1 MLINQ
6 ERLKFERM
14 DKTPTTRNVPS
25 TGFQFTNF
33 RGRLV
38 KTYNNKCLVLLQ
50 RIDRMEMERE
60 NMLTVLR
67 SGFEVLIAKIG
78 RSQRHEAELRS
89 DQEARE
95 RERVGPARE
104 GVFQE
109 LAQEFKQ
116 QLGLPEAT
124 SWRELSED
132 KVRVPNAMGQKFVEK
147 LWQLAAPEE
156 QRSTK
161 SGTKGKRKLQL
172 AHNPNVDR
180 VLDKVLGPVSSASGS
195 KPVSSASG
203 SKPVSSASGWG
214 PVSSSRGPSPVS
226 SASGSKPVSSS
237 CGPSPVSSA
246 RGSSA
251 SGSSSSGRRRFR
263 LRVMTCCGKRRCLEK
278 WWKECDKNG
287 KVSDCPWCK
296 KLCIPTSYWT
306 SFLYKH
312 ETLHWESPGV
322 VIDMTAQTSSDV
334 NDVAGRQSETAM
346 SDTEEVKHV
355 EHESENEWEPP
366 ADDWDPQPTCGKSER
381 EELAASTRARI
392 DEEYEQAEVDDIAA
406 RANKGELN
414 AGADSDLA
422 WAVAASIEEAN
433 RVKMVEVRNDQNLE
447 FGLWL
452 REHTRAQGG
461 GSQPK
466 VETAADRRAKMLES
480 VSKRLKTSTVTSAT
494 QEPATRATVTE
505 ALAAMTESLA
515 AVTKPFAASESE
527 AAVTEALAAS
537 NSEVGSETAPSESE
551 ATPAQ
556 SSVRSETA
564 PSESEVMPA
573 QSPLGSETAPSE
585 SEVKSDAAVEGTE
598 EEELGSQGSGPDEEF
613 GWPPLEGSFVAV
625 MEASNAAEVK
635 ELFSKGAVRAWN
647 LGRVV
652 SAYEEEGV
660 KLVKLTMFGTHDS
673 NTLEGTYGVARQHK
687 DGAWR
692 FASTGPEGNAGK
704 QEPEI
709 YCWSECPVFEI
720 EMTPAVSNMIP
731 GATKSCRRCT
741 NRLFHFD
748 HSFYLAE
755 IWFCKLP
762 CDMGSS

>member
-1 MLINQ
+1 MVQ
-6 ERLKFERM
+6 
-14 DKTPTTRNVPS
+14 
-25 TGFQFTNF
+25 
-33 RGRLV
+33 
-38 KTYNNKCLVLLQ
+38 
-50 RIDRMEMERE
+50 
-60 NMLTVLR
+60 
-67 SGFEVLIAKIG
+67 
-78 RSQRHEAELRS
+78 
-89 DQEARE
+89 
-95 RERVGPARE
+95 
-104 GVFQE
+104 
-109 LAQEFKQ
+109 
-116 QLGLPEAT
+116 
-124 SWRELSED
+124 
-132 KVRVPNAMGQKFVEK
+132 
-147 LWQLAAPEE
+147 
-156 QRSTK
+156 
-161 SGTKGKRKLQL
+161 
-172 AHNPNVDR
+172 
-180 VLDKVLGPVSSASGS
+180 
-195 KPVSSASG
+195 
-203 SKPVSSASGWG
+203 
-214 PVSSSRGPSPVS
+214 
-226 SASGSKPVSSS
+226 
-237 CGPSPVSSA
+237 
-246 RGSSA
+246 
-251 SGSSSSGRRRFR
+251 
-263 LRVMTCCGKRRCLEK
+263 
-278 WWKECDKNG
+278 
-287 KVSDCPWCK
+287 

-306 SFLYKH
+306 SFLYKQ
-312 ETLHWESPGV
+312 ETLHWESPSV

-346 SDTEEVKHV
+346 SDTEEVEHV
-355 EHESENEWEPP
+355 EHESEDEWKPP
-366 ADDWDPQPTCGKSER
+366 VDDWDPQPTCGKSER
-381 EELAASTRARI
+381 EEPAASTRARI

-406 RANKGELN
+406 RARKGELN

-433 RVKMVEVRNDQNLE
+433 RVKMVEVRNDQKLE

-494 QEPATRATVTE
+494 QEPATRANVTE

-515 AVTKPFAASESE
+515 AVTEPFAASESE
-527 AAVTEALAAS
+527 AAVTEALAVS
-537 NSEVGSETAPSESE
+537 NSEV
-551 ATPAQ
+551 
-556 SSVRSETA
+556 R
-564 PSESEVMPA
+564 
-573 QSPLGSETAPSE
+573 SETAPSE

-692 FASTGPEGNAGK
+692 FASTGPKGNAGK

-720 EMTPAVSNMIP
+720 EMTPAGKIFKADQGAIKRVLDKQMIP
-731 GATKSCRRCT
+731 IKQKVQ
-741 NRLFHFD
+741 FV
-748 HSFYLAE
+748 
-755 IWFCKLP
+755 
-762 CDMGSS
+762 